1 MTHSPL
7 KARAKLQGQGR
18 TRDTRYP
25 PRKLQEIA
33 GVTDCLIFVYRLQR
47 ENDPQ
52 HNCSGD
58 AEPPIGGGKESGT
71 PHPHICPDVYLTCR
85 NNRNFSPFLQYS
97 KLAVEKVP
105 CRKSVPFNWIPT
117 ITFCRCP
124 LNLPKLYSNGC
135 QAHYSMWLWW
145 GLPGIGSHHC
155 WRLQM
160 LTYPQKLCLDW
171 IRI

>member
-18 TRDTRYP
+18 TRDTWYP

-58 AEPPIGGGKESGT
+58 AEPDWREEGIRDPT
-71 PHPHICPDVYLTCR
+71 PPTFALT
-85 NNRNFSPFLQYS
+85 S
-97 KLAVEKVP
+97 
-105 CRKSVPFNWIPT
+105 I
-117 ITFCRCP
+117 
-124 LNLPKLYSNGC
+124 
-135 QAHYSMWLWW
+135 
-145 GLPGIGSHHC
+145 
-155 WRLQM
+155 
-160 LTYPQKLCLDW
+160 
-171 IRI
+171 